1 MRFSTALVAAF
12 AIASLGTQA
21 APTPDG
27 ATSSSVAPSKPSE
40 KVEHKP
46 EYKPE
51 YKPEHKEPEYELI
64 CKDVAF
70 FHDWDIKW
78 ADVSIIRAWY
88 ARL

>member
-1 MRFSTALVAAF
+1 MRFTTALVAAF

-51 YKPEHKEPEYELI
+51 HKEPEYELI

-78 ADVSIIRAWY
+78 ADVSVIRAWY
-88 ARL
+88 TRL

>member
-1 MRFSTALVAAF
+1 MRFTLPLVAAF

-40 KVEHKP
+40 KVEHKS
-46 EYKPE
+46 E

-78 ADVSIIRAWY
+78 ADVSVMRAWY
-88 ARL
+88 A